1 MKYLMSL
8 ILIAALFVG
17 FTGITWSADAP
28 KIDVAKM
35 FVEKKCNSCHSVTA
49 LTIAKTNANSKAAD
63 LSLVGKTRTAEFL
76 TKYLKKEAD
85 IDGKKHGVA
94 FKGTDDEFSAM
105 VTWLSNLK

>member
-1 MKYLMSL
+1 MSL

-35 FVEKKCNSCHSVTA
+35 FVEKKCNSCHSIDA
-49 LTIAKTNANSKAAD
+49 LSITKTNANSKAAD
-63 LSLVGKTRTAEFL
+63 LSLVGKVRTSDFL

-94 FKGTDDEFSAM
+94 FKGTDDEFKAM
-105 VTWLSNLK
+105 VAWLAGLK